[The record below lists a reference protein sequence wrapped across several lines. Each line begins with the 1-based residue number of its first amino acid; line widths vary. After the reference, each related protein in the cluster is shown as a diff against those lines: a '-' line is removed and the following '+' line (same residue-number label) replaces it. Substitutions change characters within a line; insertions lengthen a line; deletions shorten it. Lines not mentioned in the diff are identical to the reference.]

1 MSEVDLAYRTKIIR
15 YVVTRDGLA
24 LLRWLVSWSWWEK
37 VTNLLLAIS
46 YITWHIATSHTLF
59 SPTLEHPL
67 SIHRLSKPH
76 TWQFAC

>member
-37 VTNLLLAIS
+37 VTNPLLAIS
-46 YITWHIATSHTLF
+46 YIT
-59 SPTLEHPL
+59 
-67 SIHRLSKPH
+67 
-76 TWQFAC
+76 